1 MANPDRRPGDDEG
14 VPPAAAEG
22 MDPYPTYRD
31 GPVPP
36 HVATA
41 SRPTD
46 VRLPRSRRT
55 YALPILIGLVV
66 FGLVILIRL
75 LWGGVQLVESTD
87 EALTSG
93 DATTPAASAPAEAGS
108 ATATGDAPETDETL
122 DRDVRPDTG
131 GAADP
136 GEVGAEP
143 GPIDVPGGATTT
155 PVEPVPQ
162 Q

>member
-1 MANPDRRPGDDEG
+1 MADPNRRLGDDEG

-41 SRPTD
+41 SKPTD

-55 YALPILIGLVV
+55 YALPILIGLIV

-75 LWGGVQLVESTD
+75 VWGGVQLIESSD
-87 EALTSG
+87 EAMTG
-93 DATTPAASAPAEAGS
+93 DASTPAATAPADA
-108 ATATGDAPETDETL
+108 ATAATGGAPEAEGTL
-122 DRDVRPDTG
+122 DRDVQPNAG
-131 GAADP
+131 SAGPA
-136 GEVGAEP
+136 EVGAEP
-143 GPIDVPGGATTT
+143 GPVDVPGGATTT
-155 PVEPVPQ
+155 PAEPAPQ

>member
-1 MANPDRRPGDDEG
+1 MADPNRRPGDEEG

-41 SRPTD
+41 SKPTD

-55 YALPILIGLVV
+55 YALPILIGLIV

-87 EALTSG
+87 EAMSPG
-93 DATTPAASAPAEAGS
+93 DASAPAATAPAEAGS
-108 ATATGDAPETDETL
+108 TSATGDAPESEGTL
-122 DRDVRPDTG
+122 DRNVQPDTG
-131 GAADP
+131 GAGP

-143 GPIDVPGGATTT
+143 GPVDVPGGATTT
-155 PVEPVPQ
+155 PVEPAPQ

>member
-1 MANPDRRPGDDEG
+1 MADPNRRAGDDEG

-41 SRPTD
+41 SKPTD

-55 YALPILIGLVV
+55 YAMPILIGLIV

-87 EALTSG
+87 EAMTPG
-93 DATTPAASAPAEAGS
+93 DASTPAASAPAEAGS
-108 ATATGDAPETDETL
+108 TAATGDAPEAGGTL
-122 DRDVRPDTG
+122 DRDVEPDTG
-131 GAADP
+131 GTGP

-143 GPIDVPGGATTT
+143 GPVDVPGGATTT
-155 PVEPVPQ
+155 PVEPALQ

>member
-1 MANPDRRPGDDEG
+1 MAVSNRRPGDDEG

-55 YALPILIGLVV
+55 YALPILIGLIV

-75 LWGGVQLVESTD
+75 LWGGVQLVESSD
-87 EALTSG
+87 E
-93 DATTPAASAPAEAGS
+93 ATTPADASTPAATAPAEGS
-108 ATATGDAPETDETL
+108 TAATGGAPEAEGTL
-122 DRDVRPDTG
+122 DRDVQPDAG
-131 GAADP
+131 GAGP

-143 GPIDVPGGATTT
+143 GPVDVPGGATTT
-155 PVEPVPQ
+155 PAEPAPQ

>member
-1 MANPDRRPGDDEG
+1 MADPNRRPGDDEG

-36 HVATA
+36 HPVTA
-41 SRPTD
+41 SKPTD

-55 YALPILIGLVV
+55 YALPMLIGLIV
-66 FGLVILIRL
+66 FALVILVRL
-75 LWGGVQLVESTD
+75 LWGGMQLAESTD
-87 EALTSG
+87 EAMTPG
-93 DATTPAASAPAEAGS
+93 DASSPAATAPAEAGG
-108 ATATGDAPETDETL
+108 ATGTANTPEAEGTL
-122 DRDVRPDTG
+122 DEDVQAETG
-131 GAADP
+131 GAGP
-136 GEVGAEP
+136 GEVEAEP

-155 PVEPVPQ
+155 PVAPAPQ